1 MPHRLTG
8 AGPIAVDA
16 MKARQPMPKPVAEA
30 MDEICRETRKQGSR
44 VWIDAEQQAL
54 QPTVDDWAI
63 DLMRKHNIN
72 GQNIVYN
79 TIQAYLKVAKANVSR
94 HIRLAAEE
102 GWTVAIK
109 LVRGAY
115 IDHEC
120 RSLIHTTKEQTDE
133 CYDTIADY
141 FISQEL
147 PHECEGLS
155 FPSSA
160 LFLAT
165 HNLSSAERALSTYY
179 KRINARLPT
188 TGVLESGQIMGM
200 ADELSCALLADR
212 DMRVANVDDTR
223 APRIFKCLTW
233 GTVSECL
240 GYLHRRAIENRDAV
254 ERTQHMVDALRK
266 ELYRRV
272 FR

>member
-1 MPHRLTG
+1 MPV
-8 AGPIAVDA
+8 A
-16 MKARQPMPKPVAEA
+16 VAEA
-30 MDEICRETRKQGSR
+30 MDEICVETRKQGSR
-44 VWIDAEQQAL
+44 LWIDAEQQAL
-54 QPTVDDWAI
+54 QTTLDDWAI
-63 DLMRKHNIN
+63 ELMRKHNKN

-79 TIQAYLKVAKANVSR
+79 TIQAYLKGAKANVSR

-115 IDHEC
+115 IEHEI
-120 RSLIHTTKEQTDE
+120 RALIHDTKEQTDE
-133 CYDTIADY
+133 SYDTIADC

-147 PHECEGLS
+147 PDGCGGLR

-165 HNLSSAERALSTYY
+165 HNASSAERALSTYY
-179 KRINARLPT
+179 RRIDIGLPT
-188 TGVLESGQIMGM
+188 TGMFESGQIMGM
-200 ADELSCALLADR
+200 ADELSCALLQDR
-212 DMRVANVDDTR
+212 EKLRQGLDATR

-254 ERTQHMVDALRK
+254 ERTQHMVTALRK
-266 ELYRRV
+266 ELQRRV
-272 FR
+272 LG